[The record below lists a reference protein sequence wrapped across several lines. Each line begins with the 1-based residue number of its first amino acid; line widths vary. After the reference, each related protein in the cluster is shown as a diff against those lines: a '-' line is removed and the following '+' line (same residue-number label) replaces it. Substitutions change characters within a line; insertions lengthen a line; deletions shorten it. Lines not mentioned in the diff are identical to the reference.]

1 MPTRRGWALFGG
13 SLALGVGGRLLGVF
27 DLFALAAASF
37 ALAVAGLVYVRMTR
51 FRLEAVREL
60 RPARVH
66 AGSPSRVELSVRNVA
81 PTRSPV
87 LTARD
92 PFDGGKR
99 WARFLLAPL
108 GPGETARAAYR
119 LPTDERGIYDLGP
132 LQLALSDPFGVA
144 AAAFPAAAATKLT
157 VYPRTDR
164 IAPLPLS
171 RGNDPHA
178 GADHPTALSLA
189 GEDFYA
195 LRQYEDGDDP
205 RRVHWGA
212 TAKMDELMVRQ
223 DEMPWQGRATV
234 LLDVRRGVHTPASL
248 ELAVS
253 AAASIVSACWERR
266 SLVRLVTT
274 SGFDSG
280 FAAGARH
287 VEAILEHLAV
297 VQTER
302 GTHVL
307 PVLARLGRQASGGSM
322 AMVTTSAA
330 TDADLGGVA
339 RLSERYGFVALV
351 LFERSA
357 FDPTTAGQQLAPRSV
372 PSLGTVVRVTGLR
385 PFAAAW
391 EQAIVPSY
399 GSGRPTRPVPRVAR
413 R

>member
-322 AMVTTSAA
+322 AMVTTSA
-330 TDADLGGVA
+330 
-339 RLSERYGFVALV
+339 
-351 LFERSA
+351 